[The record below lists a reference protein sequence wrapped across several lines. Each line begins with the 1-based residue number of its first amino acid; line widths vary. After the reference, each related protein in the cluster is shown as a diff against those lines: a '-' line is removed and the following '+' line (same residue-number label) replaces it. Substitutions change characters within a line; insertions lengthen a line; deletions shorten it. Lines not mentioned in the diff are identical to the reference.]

1 MAEEKRTVHDRE
13 NEGFLQDRLLNQSA
27 GAYEERPPDYGPS
40 RYERQRIQLRRAKKI
55 VYFVVNSFTMLIL
68 LRIVLK
74 ALGANE
80 ANVFAWFLYTI
91 TGPLVWPF
99 LNLFGDPPRFG
110 DQNQNVF
117 EFSSFFAIIVY
128 YFFAWVVVKIINFAM
143 TRPSEE
149 DL

>member
-13 NEGFLQDRLLNQSA
+13 NEGFLQDRLLNPSA
-27 GAYEERPPDYGPS
+27 RAYEEQTPDYGPS
-40 RYERQRIQLRRAKKI
+40 RSDRQRVQLRRARKI
-55 VYFVVNSFTMLIL
+55 VYFIVNSFTILIL

-110 DQNQNVF
+110 NPPVNVF
-117 EFSSFFAIIVY
+117 EFSSFFAIVVY
-128 YFFAWVVVKIINFAM
+128 YFFAWVVDRIINFAM
-143 TRPSEE
+143 TRPNEE